1 MVMEATPPDV
11 LVWAETVLGDRI
23 VGVEPM
29 VGGID
34 ARTVR
39 LALDDGDDVVLRLTE
54 QDHDEDI
61 DYLAQVLDR
70 LARTPIP
77 APLRLAHA
85 MAVGE
90 GHVPLMLQT
99 LLVGDPT
106 IPVEPDDAWLSGLVQ
121 TIVGMQQI
129 EPEPWMHDR
138 AAVRWKE
145 LEQIPADELGAA
157 DLVLLRRLRDLAA
170 SAPLTRVFGH
180 DDFWP
185 GNTLRDGVRVVGV
198 VDWGDAGLVSVAR
211 DAVYCAVDMSI
222 CYGLGV
228 GDRLLELFAEHGTVH
243 PEEILAWT
251 ARSVVGSRF
260 FPEWLPTWNGLGA
273 PVRPEQAARRRAD
286 LLDRNLA
293 RLGGA
298 SERPAGHGYGD
309 RVRLHLTGPDQ
320 RQPHARFEPD

>member
-23 VGVEPM
+23 VGVELM

-39 LALDDGDDVVLRLTE
+39 LALDDGVDVVLRLTE
-54 QDHDEDI
+54 PDHDEDI

-211 DAVYCAVDMSI
+211 G
-222 CYGLGV
+222 GLLRGRHEHLLRP
-228 GDRLLELFAEHGTVH
+228 GRRGPYPGRL
-243 PEEILAWT
+243 
-251 ARSVVGSRF
+251 
-260 FPEWLPTWNGLGA
+260 
-273 PVRPEQAARRRAD
+273 
-286 LLDRNLA
+286 
-293 RLGGA
+293 
-298 SERPAGHGYGD
+298 RPAGDGAPGRD
-309 RVRLHLTGPDQ
+309 PRVERPIRPGVEVLPRVVAHLEWFGRSGPTRAGGEASRRPARSDPGAARLSQ
-320 RQPHARFEPD
+320 